1 MTALKVGGLVVLAL
15 VVQATVVAPITV
27 LGARGDLMLLLAI
40 AAGFEGGP
48 ERGAW
53 VGFAAGL
60 TLDLMLSTPAGLSAA
75 TFALIAALVGTFH
88 NSMIRTS
95 RSVPVIT
102 AAMASAIAV
111 IVYWAAAS
119 MLGEGVIHGTTL
131 PAIVLVVAVA
141 NGALSPIAMRAM
153 RWALR
158 GEAAPDRIP
167 LR

>member
-1 MTALKVGGLVVLAL
+1 VTALKLSGLVVLAL
-15 VVQATVVAPITV
+15 VVQVTVIAPVTV
-27 LGARGDLMLLLAI
+27 LGARGDIMLLVAI

-53 VGFAAGL
+53 VGFATGL

-75 TFALIAALVGTFH
+75 TFAFVAALVGTFH

-95 RSVPVIT
+95 RSLPALT
-102 AAMASAIAV
+102 AAVASAV
-111 IVYWAAAS
+111 GVVVYWVLAS
-119 MLGEGVIHGTTL
+119 MLGRGLVLATSL
-131 PAIVLVVAVA
+131 PVVVLVVAAV
-141 NGALSPIAMRAM
+141 NGALSPVVMRAV

-158 GEAAPDRIP
+158 DGTSERIT